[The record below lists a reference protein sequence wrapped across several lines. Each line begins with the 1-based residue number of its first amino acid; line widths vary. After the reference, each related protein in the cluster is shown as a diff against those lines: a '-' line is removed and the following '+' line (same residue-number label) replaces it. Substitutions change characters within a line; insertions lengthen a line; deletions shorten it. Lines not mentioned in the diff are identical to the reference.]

1 MMYSV
6 WSILMYP
13 SNHFGIMEDLVA
25 FGTGT
30 VPKLLGIYVIHLFK
44 VYFYLIYVRSNS
56 NMFLP

>member
-1 MMYSV
+1 MYT
-6 WSILMYP
+6 

-44 VYFYLIYVRSNS
+44 VYFYLIYVRSKS

>member
-30 VPKLLGIYVIHLFK
+30 VPKLLGTYVIHLFLGL
-44 VYFYLIYVRSNS
+44 FLL